1 MTRLAIPAALLSA
14 GLLVSACGSTDTAT
28 GDMSATS
35 SMSAMPAESPA
46 PATSPAADH
55 NDRDIWFAQMMIPHH
70 RQALEMAKLA
80 EDRAGSSKVKELAKQ
95 IEAAQG
101 PEIQTMTGWLE
112 SWGVQ
117 APGEDAMP
125 MDHMDHGMPGMMSGE
140 DMKKLEGLKGAAFD
154 KAFLT
159 MMIQHHEGAITMAK
173 EEREAGVYEP
183 ARQMADSI
191 MTSQSAEISTMKK
204 LLK

>member
-191 MTSQSAEISTMKK
+191 ITSQSAEISTMKK

>member
-183 ARQMADSI
+183 ARQMAGSI
-191 MTSQSAEISTMKK
+191 ITSQSAEISTMKK

>member
-1 MTRLAIPAALLSA
+1 MKRLAIPAALLSA
-14 GLLVSACGSTDTAT
+14 GLLTSACGSADTASH
-28 GDMSATS
+28 DMSATS
-35 SMSAMPAESPA
+35 SMSAIPAESPA
-46 PATSPAADH
+46 PVTSPAADH

-70 RQALEMAKLA
+70 RQALDMAKLA
-80 EDRAGSSKVKELAKQ
+80 EDRAAGSKVKELAKQ
-95 IEAAQG
+95 IEAAQD
-101 PEIQTMTGWLE
+101 PEIQMMTGWLE

-117 APGEDAMP
+117 APGEDGMP

-173 EEREAGVYEP
+173 EEQGAGVYEP
-183 ARQMADSI
+183 AKQMADSI
-191 MTSQSAEISTMKK
+191 ITSQSAEISTMKK
-204 LLK
+204 LLQ